1 MRQPTGEAMK
11 PRSRAGG
18 EPIKGRRGKAPE
30 PKRRNAPKPVARSN
44 SSSTA
49 EETEVTRLTRELNE
63 ALERQAATSEVLQV
77 ISGSPGD
84 LQPVF
89 AAMLENAVRICDAK
103 FGENYRWENDALAI
117 IATHNTPPAFA
128 EARKLSPY
136 LRPPP
141 TTPVG
146 RMLATKS
153 VVHFADLSAEAAY
166 IEQSTPALDD
176 RFHETDH
183 GTGNLLADSS
193 FVVDRTR
200 SGIMAGWRQ
209 AVALAMSGEEIEAL
223 TALSRSR
230 TEPAGR
236 VSRAAM
242 LLGYREKPSFFAVG
256 RRLGVHHQTV
266 QRCVERAMAYG
277 ALAALDDRPRP
288 GKEPTI
294 TPEAKAWLVSLAC
307 DKAKEHGYP
316 HELWTTRLLARHAR
330 ERGPAAG
337 HQCLARLA
345 QGTVCKLLGQE
356 EIKPHKVRYY
366 LERRDAEFE
375 PKMAEVLCVYREVQ
389 VLKKAA
395 AKAEKSNKPVAI
407 VSYDEKPGIQ
417 AIATT
422 APDLPPVPGRH
433 ASFARDH
440 EYKRHGTLSLLA
452 GIDLLTGKVHA
463 LVRERHRSR
472 EFIEFLK
479 LLDAAY
485 PASTAIKLILDNHSA
500 HISRETRA
508 WLDTRPPGRFDF
520 TFTPKHGSWLN
531 LIEGF
536 FSKFARAVLRHIR
549 VTSKQEL
556 KERIMAGI
564 DDVNRHPVIHTW
576 SYKLAEAA

>member
-1 MRQPTGEAMK
+1 MDD
-11 PRSRAGG
+11 
-18 EPIKGRRGKAPE
+18 
-30 PKRRNAPKPVARSN
+30 
-44 SSSTA
+44 TA
-49 EETEVTRLTRELNE
+49 
-63 ALERQAATSEVLQV
+63 
-77 ISGSPGD
+77 
-84 LQPVF
+84 
-89 AAMLENAVRICDAK
+89 
-103 FGENYRWENDALAI
+103 FG
-117 IATHNTPPAFA
+117 
-128 EARKLSPY
+128 
-136 LRPPP
+136 
-141 TTPVG
+141 
-146 RMLATKS
+146 
-153 VVHFADLSAEAAY
+153 
-166 IEQSTPALDD
+166 
-176 RFHETDH
+176 
-183 GTGNLLADSS
+183 
-193 FVVDRTR
+193 
-200 SGIMAGWRQ
+200 
-209 AVALAMSGEEIEAL
+209 LAM
-223 TALSRSR
+223 R
-230 TEPAGR
+230 
-236 VSRAAM
+236 
-242 LLGYREKPSFFAVG
+242 
-256 RRLGVHHQTV
+256 
-266 QRCVERAMAYG
+266 
-277 ALAALDDRPRP
+277 
-288 GKEPTI
+288 
-294 TPEAKAWLVSLAC
+294 
-307 DKAKEHGYP
+307 
-316 HELWTTRLLARHAR
+316 R

-395 AKAEKSNKPVAI
+395 AKAEKSKKPVAI

-536 FSKFARAVLRHIR
+536 FSKFARSVLRHIR

-556 KERIMAGI
+556 KDRIMAAI
-564 DDVNRHPVIHTW
+564 DDVNRHPVVHTW
-576 SYKLAEAA
+576 SYRLEDAA